1 MGYCLLLAPSP
12 TEREVA
18 FLDTFQYQI
27 LFIIRNHLH
36 PDLKSEYVMEE
47 EHHSVWI
54 ALQGHYE
61 QQKAILLPEANHEWT
76 QIRLQDFKSIE
87 DYNHAIH
94 KVYDKLHLFRKN
106 HQKRTRLKRL
116 FKLCFLLI
124 GSYNTNI
131 GPRTTNTTLTS
142 FMIYSRLRSMMS
154 LLLRTITNVVLGLLI
169 SLRSITMRR
178 NLTFP
183 RIII

>member
-1 MGYCLLLAPSP
+1 
-12 TEREVA
+12 
-18 FLDTFQYQI
+18 
-27 LFIIRNHLH
+27 
-36 PDLKSEYVMEE
+36 MEE
-47 EHHSVWI
+47 EPHSVWI

-94 KVYDKLHLFRKN
+94 KVYDKLHFFRKN
-106 HQKRTRLKRL
+106 HQKKTRLKRL